1 MSQNYTRKN
10 YTRKNYT
17 RCNYFLMNYL
27 FLSLRLMPLLL
38 FILSISHTHVQ
49 VLDLKAAL
57 VASRVEAAALREVV
71 DGMAAELHEV

>member
-1 MSQNYTRKN
+1 
-10 YTRKNYT
+10 
-17 RCNYFLMNYL
+17 
-27 FLSLRLMPLLL
+27 MPLLL

-57 VASRVEAAALREVV
+57 VASRAEAAALREVV